1 MRESLRYSVSMPVEL
16 PASIA
21 FMLDEF
27 CDTQL
32 ALGDVQKRFSDR
44 LFVRDYFDQCGA
56 AITTYK
62 YADNL
67 KVRPDKF
74 DICAG
79 SGLDPLSSFGKCP
92 ELGCVVAYAH
102 QFARTACLYA
112 DRVAITDP
120 FSFTVS
126 ANPGDIFFALNV
138 LKVLRPLIETG
149 IIVFS
154 PAAYVSCP
162 HCAQAMEAAEKQVAA
177 QLWREFARSAI
188 DVFRFKDGRRWRLSF
203 GSPLFTNGV
212 ADIRFTVPATKE
224 AIAGTKPHM
233 LLSGKSA
240 MKLARQYR
248 GTLEEHFAKC
258 ANNVVFDSITGR
270 RCNTT
275 VVTSTRQEAAGY
287 RLLDRH
293 GVGAMLPD
301 WSQMRTVQLPA
312 LQQLTAIEAMQVR
325 EEAEKALPAFRAKLQ
340 RDLVS
345 LKDLS
350 DDAEEKRALEVAA
363 ELRLAA
369 RELQG
374 QFASLRLQSVGR
386 RENLL
391 AGLAI
396 GFEIVALTS
405 KDPATVLAA
414 GGTFAA
420 LMIAAHQGRSAREE
434 KHELLVHQPAYV
446 LLTAERVHQAEHQ
459 SGAR

>member
-1 MRESLRYSVSMPVEL
+1 MPAEL
-16 PASIA
+16 PASIT

-27 CDTQL
+27 RGTQL
-32 ALGDVQKRFSDR
+32 VLGDVQKRFSDR

-56 AITTYK
+56 AIRTYK
-62 YADNL
+62 YADHL
-67 KVRPDKF
+67 KVRPGKF

-79 SGLDPLSSFGKCP
+79 SGLDPLSPFGKCS

-112 DRVAITDP
+112 DRVAIPDP
-120 FSFTVS
+120 FSFTIES
-126 ANPGDIFFALNV
+126 THGEILWALNV
-138 LKVLRPLIETG
+138 LKVLRPLIEAG
-149 IIVFS
+149 IVVFS
-154 PAAYVSCP
+154 PAAYVSCH
-162 HCAQAMEAAEKQVAA
+162 HCAQAVESAENQVAA
-177 QLWREFARSAI
+177 QLWQEFARSAV
-188 DVFRFKDGRRWRLSF
+188 DVFRFKDGRRWRLSV
-203 GSPLFTNGV
+203 GSLLLTNGA
-212 ADIRFTVPATKE
+212 ADVRFAVPATKE
-224 AIAGTKPHM
+224 AIAGTKPYM
-233 LLSGKSA
+233 LVSGKNA
-240 MKLARQYR
+240 MKLLRQYR
-248 GTLEEHFAKC
+248 GMLKEHFAQC
-258 ANNVVFDSITGR
+258 AHKVVFDSITGR
-270 RCNTT
+270 RCGTT

-293 GVGAMLPD
+293 GVGAMVPE
-301 WSQMRTVQLPA
+301 WSMMRTVQLPA

-325 EEAEKALPAFRAKLQ
+325 EEAGRALPAFRAKLQ

-350 DDAEEKRALEVAA
+350 DEAEEKRALEVAA

-374 QFASLRLQSVGR
+374 QFASLRLQSVRR

-396 GFEIVALTS
+396 GFEIVSLTS
-405 KDPATVLAA
+405 RDPATVLAA

-446 LLTAERVHQAEHQ
+446 LLTAERVHQAKHQ
-459 SGAR
+459 SGAQ